1 MTFLFLSSFT
11 WKKYSKFINVNRV
24 SVFQSF
30 LWLNNYYVLWIY
42 CILLISSL
50 IDEHLSCC
58 YILTIMNDASL
69 NIICIQVFVGAFFP
83 LSSLGYILRSVVGPM
98 VTLWLTFWESANLFF
113 RATVPFY
120 SLWALDKHCS
130 FFTLLPVLV
139 VIRVLMISVWVWTVS
154 HFLLAN
160 EVEHHFIF
168 SFIDL

>member
-1 MTFLFLSSFT
+1 M
-11 WKKYSKFINVNRV
+11 
-24 SVFQSF
+24 
-30 LWLNNYYVLWIY
+30 WIY

-50 IDEHLSCC
+50 VNKHLSCS

-83 LSSLGYILRSVVGPM
+83 LSSLGCILRSVVDPM
-98 VTLWLTFWESANLFF
+98 VTLWLKFWESANLFS
-113 RATVPFY
+113 RAAVPFY

-130 FFTLLPVLV
+130 FSILLPVLV
-139 VIRVLMISVWVWTVS
+139 IIRVLMISVWAWTVS

-160 EVEHHFIF
+160 EVEHRFTF